1 MKINIF
7 PSNDIKL
14 EKSYHTLLSSLQMDK
29 VEIFPGS
36 LKDPWKHF
44 LAKFSIYHYN
54 NVLKVQIFEYL
65 GSVTV

>member
-1 MKINIF
+1 MKITIF

-14 EKSYHTLLSSLQMDK
+14 EKSYHTLLSSLQLDK

-36 LKDPWKHF
+36 LKHF

-54 NVLKVQIFEYL
+54 NVLKLQIFEYL